1 MSYEKKLDQEGLR
14 DGEVCVMLD
23 TGALVAVSC
32 FVKRQINTHN
42 PVYCATARALDNTGE
57 PLRDA
62 HGYVVETS
70 IRHSACDQE
79 VQETGDEAL
88 RRECMLLVLG
98 EPATMKQ
105 GGAETEPTEI
115 PLVMWD
121 DGIRV
126 NCGIRRAIAVA
137 GQTSIDSSSLL

>member
-23 TGALVAVSC
+23 TGALVAISC

-70 IRHSACDQE
+70 IRHSACDEE
-79 VQETGDEAL
+79 VEAVGDDAL

-98 EPATMKQ
+98 EPPTMNGEEQ
-105 GGAETEPTEI
+105 LCG
-115 PLVMWD
+115 WD
-121 DGIRV
+121 AGIRAST
-126 NCGIRRAIAVA
+126 NIRRAIAVA
-137 GQTSIDSSSLL
+137 GNTSRDSAHLL